1 MPDDY
6 GLNQPGPEA
15 SPEAWTAYRQAY
27 SGRAMAAHRQHR
39 QALHSELRTKV
50 CYADCERA
58 LAAFTQVLDA
68 AGTDAWT
75 AAHAQFKLESWDDCG
90 FPEGEGLSEVEGQ
103 AAATWREAIEAGRV
117 ELCDKAPFVS
127 EEAFGLVDFLGR
139 DPMETFEHVF
149 PLSLLKV

>member
-15 SPEAWTAYRQAY
+15 SPAAWTAYRQAY
-27 SGRAMAAHRQHR
+27 SERAMAAHRLHR
-39 QALHSELRTKV
+39 QALHSELRAKV
-50 CYADCERA
+50 RYADCERA
-58 LAAFTQVLDA
+58 LAAFNEVLDA
-68 AGTDAWT
+68 ASIDAWT

-90 FPEGEGLSEVEGQ
+90 FPEDRGLSKDEGQ
-103 AAATWREAIEAGRV
+103 AAAVWREAIEAGRV

-139 DPMETFEHVF
+139 DPEETFEHVF

>member
-50 CYADCERA
+50 RYADC
-58 LAAFTQVLDA
+58 
-68 AGTDAWT
+68 
-75 AAHAQFKLESWDDCG
+75 
-90 FPEGEGLSEVEGQ
+90 
-103 AAATWREAIEAGRV
+103 
-117 ELCDKAPFVS
+117 
-127 EEAFGLVDFLGR
+127 
-139 DPMETFEHVF
+139 
-149 PLSLLKV
+149 